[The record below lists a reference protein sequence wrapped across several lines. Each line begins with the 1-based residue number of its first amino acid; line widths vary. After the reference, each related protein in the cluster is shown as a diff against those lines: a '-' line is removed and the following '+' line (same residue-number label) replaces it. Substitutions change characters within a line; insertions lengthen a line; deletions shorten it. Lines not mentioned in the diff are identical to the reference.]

1 MSMIKGKNTKPEM
14 LVRKFLHANGYRFR
28 LHVKDLKGKP
38 DIVLPKHKTIIDV
51 RGCFWHNHKGCK
63 FGEAVSTTSSIVTQ
77 RRRSAE
83 LRDIQNEKN
92 WRELGWN
99 IIIIWAECQLEPK
112 RKNSD
117 KREVTLKRILTNL
130 KSGNTSN

>member
-1 MSMIKGKNTKPEM
+1 
-14 LVRKFLHANGYRFR
+14 
-28 LHVKDLKGKP
+28 
-38 DIVLPKHKTIIDV
+38 
-51 RGCFWHNHKGCK
+51 
-63 FGEAVSTTSSIVTQ
+63 
-77 RRRSAE
+77 E